1 KKTTKRATAAGS
13 AGASGGAVF
22 HAKETKQETAQSLKV
37 ASSASSMTAGGNPTL
52 REYLCVW
59 RRATAKE
66 LGIASSS
73 VMHDTSLDE
82 LCRVRPRSLAEL
94 RRVSGFGER
103 KTGLYGR
110 KVLETL
116 ERFRNGARAAR
127 LPEEEKPKPTEE
139 TIRLLAEGRNFEEIA
154 KTRGRLL
161 SSVVSLIVGMM
172 EKRELEFQPSWVDAE
187 KQAQIEEACKRL
199 GLERLK
205 PLKDALPPE
214 ISYEEIRLVTAHLR
228 LEQETQSEEPSNAG
242 GKA

>member
-1 KKTTKRATAAGS
+1 MVERI
-13 AGASGGAVF
+13 
-22 HAKETKQETAQSLKV
+22 LD
-37 ASSASSMTAGGNPTL
+37 TL
-52 REYLCVW
+52 
-59 RRATAKE
+59 A
-66 LGIASSS
+66 
-73 VMHDTSLDE
+73 
-82 LCRVRPRSLAEL
+82 RVSEAEREL
-94 RRVSGFGER
+94 RRS
-103 KTGLYGR
+103 
-110 KVLETL
+110 
-116 ERFRNGARAAR
+116 
-127 LPEEEKPKPTEE
+127 PQEEKPKPTEE

-161 SSVVSLIVGMM
+161 SSVVSLVVGMM